1 MEENEAII
9 KLWCQEIDSM
19 AEQMKAKVEEPEKR
33 IETERTAQALDRI
46 FSRSHN
52 LLSQGHLYYD
62 PSILHAKEKEVI
74 QRRADGEAVLCSD
87 FWEHERLIC
96 VHSGKHHLDEV
107 FCVYMLRSYSAA
119 TNIQVLCSCD
129 PEDWDKA
136 DLVIDV
142 GEGLLDH
149 HGKRAEEG
157 VSAVTRVFLLLRNT
171 LFSAQHTDSW
181 FKWERWEELALQ
193 VECIAA
199 VDLGLIS
206 AENTP
211 FAWLD
216 TMLRAGV
223 VYGTDGETL
232 ISNAVD
238 RLDLK
243 DRVDNGGFLSS
254 EEEEAARDRLEWY
267 DEEDSSI
274 VASSVD
280 GAGPVIDDALKAA
293 GETSI
298 PVFTLEARLGKFKRA
313 LWESSNTCPFYVLQ
327 ETRDEW
333 RVCCAPIKSPLAP
346 VFEPYRHATLIP
358 DKYRGLGGRALSEV
372 TGIQGCLFCDA
383 SGYKAGFKT
392 KEAAEKFAAL
402 CLSFINNKNS

>member
-1 MEENEAII
+1 MENEVII

-19 AEQMKAKVEEPEKR
+19 AEQMKAKVEELEKR

-87 FWEHERLIC
+87 FGEHERLIC

-238 RLDLK
+238 RIDLE
-243 DRVDNGGFLSS
+243 DRVAYGNFLVK
-254 EEEEAARDRLEWY
+254 ELDGLDEIK
-267 DEEDSSI
+267 DEESSI
-274 VASSVD
+274 VDSSVD
-280 GAGPVIDDALKAA
+280 GAGPVIDEAIKAA
-293 GETSI
+293 GETGI
-298 PVFTLEARLGKFKRA
+298 PVFPLEASLGKFKRA
-313 LWESSNTCPFYVLQ
+313 LWESSNTCPLYVRQ
-327 ETRDEW
+327 ETQNEW
-333 RVCCAPIKSPLAP
+333 RVCCAPIKSPLDP

-372 TGIQGCLFCDA
+372 TGIQECLFCDA